1 MALKFSDYRSARDS
15 AEFNSR
21 FNDLCEAIAVSGVKF
36 ETYWAEHF
44 LPTLT
49 ESAHVS
55 DEVELLNEIW
65 PFSSKKQA
73 PAGPAPDFGNLP
85 QITPS
90 SGPRWGGKVG
100 GEEMTQRMDQWQND
114 QRAAAA
120 AAKEAARQKKLA
132 GFQQNVDQQIG
143 TIKQRFM
150 TAMRDF
156 LKTATDDA
164 KTQNDQHMFGI
175 VNSFYKKIMSV
186 AEPVANEFKLKA
198 KFGKAG
204 YQDQFAQERGA
215 MMQNKT
221 QDMKSQLQGK
231 FGAVP
236 PARSSVGGGAQEP
249 SDAESQGY
257 GPAKPGPLYF
267 NRFRKDQQA

>member
-73 PAGPAPDFGNLP
+73 PAQPVEKFVT
-85 QITPS
+85 TP
-90 SGPRWGGKVG
+90 KQQ
-100 GEEMTQRMDQWQND
+100 MTDRLDQWQND

-120 AAKEAARQKKLA
+120 AAKEAARQRSWLDSNK
-132 GFQQNVDQQIG
+132 
-143 TIKQRFM
+143 
-150 TAMRDF
+150 
-156 LKTATDDA
+156 
-164 KTQNDQHMFGI
+164 
-175 VNSFYKKIMSV
+175 MSI
-186 AEPVANEFKLKA
+186 
-198 KFGKAG
+198 
-204 YQDQFAQERGA
+204 
-215 MMQNKT
+215 NK
-221 QDMKSQLQGK
+221 SEQL
-231 FGAVP
+231 
-236 PARSSVGGGAQEP
+236 
-249 SDAESQGY
+249 
-257 GPAKPGPLYF
+257 
-267 NRFRKDQQA
+267 NKDS

>member
-1 MALKFSDYRSARDS
+1 MALKFSDYRSTRDS

-36 ETYWAEHF
+36 ETYWSEHF

-73 PAGPAPDFGNLP
+73 PTGPAPDFDFLN
-85 QITPS
+85 QPS
-90 SGPRWGGKVG
+90 GGQQ
-100 GEEMTQRMDQWQND
+100 MTNRMDQWQND

-156 LKTATDDA
+156 LKAATDDA

-175 VNSFYKKIMSV
+175 VNAFYKKIMSV
-186 AEPVANEFKLKA
+186 AEPVANEFKLRA

-204 YQDQFAQERGA
+204 YQDQFAKERGA

-236 PARSSVGGGAQEP
+236 PARSSVGGAPQDAP
-249 SDAESQGY
+249 SGKVMTST
-257 GPAKPGPLYF
+257 PS
-267 NRFRKDQQA
+267 